1 MGGYEPDTEP
11 FGDRGIPEGFGRELL
26 PSNFDRFERLAE
38 LGAQRTPVL
47 NEVGIREL
55 INGPIPYSAD
65 ADFIMGKAPELDNYF
80 VASGFLY
87 GIAAGGGAGR
97 MMAEW
102 ITEGR
107 PSLDLWPLDVRRFA
121 AHHNTRA
128 FMYPRAIELYG
139 HHYKM
144 AWPGREHESARDV
157 RLSPLHHLLK
167 GRRAVFGSK
176 AGWERPNWFA
186 PDGVDPVD
194 RPSYGRANWYDAVA
208 AEHKAVRERVALI
221 DQTSF
226 AKFEI
231 VGKGALGALQRLAVS
246 DLDKAPG
253 RAIYTQLLN
262 ERAGIEADLTITRLA
277 EDRFYVVTG
286 SGFGVHDM
294 HWIRG
299 HLPDDGSVAVQ
310 DVTSARAVIN
320 ICGPRA
326 RDVLQ
331 RVADADVSNA
341 AHPFSHCRTITIGAC
356 PDVRAI
362 RIGYVGELGWEL
374 HLPQE
379 YAVHVYGRLRAA
391 GEEFGIAD
399 VGYRAVDTLRVE
411 KFYLYWSS
419 DITPDYNPLE
429 AGLDFR
435 ISWKKPDFIG
445 RDALLKIRDRGIAR
459 KLSIFTLERDAAVFG
474 GEAILHEGRVIGVTT
489 TGNIGHTAGKP
500 IVYAYLPV
508 ELAEA
513 RDFEIE
519 SFCERVS
526 ARRQD
531 GALYDPENGRLK
543 S

>member
-1 MGGYEPDTEP
+1 
-11 FGDRGIPEGFGRELL
+11 
-26 PSNFDRFERLAE
+26 
-38 LGAQRTPVL
+38 
-47 NEVGIREL
+47 
-55 INGPIPYSAD
+55 
-65 ADFIMGKAPELDNYF
+65 
-80 VASGFLY
+80 
-87 GIAAGGGAGR
+87 
-97 MMAEW
+97 
-102 ITEGR
+102 
-107 PSLDLWPLDVRRFA
+107 
-121 AHHNTRA
+121 
-128 FMYPRAIELYG
+128 
-139 HHYKM
+139 
-144 AWPGREHESARDV
+144 
-157 RLSPLHHLLK
+157 
-167 GRRAVFGSK
+167 
-176 AGWERPNWFA
+176 
-186 PDGVDPVD
+186 
-194 RPSYGRANWYDAVA
+194 
-208 AEHKAVRERVALI
+208 
-221 DQTSF
+221 
-226 AKFEI
+226 
-231 VGKGALGALQRLAVS
+231 
-246 DLDKAPG
+246 
-253 RAIYTQLLN
+253 
-262 ERAGIEADLTITRLA
+262 
-277 EDRFYVVTG
+277 
-286 SGFGVHDM
+286 
-294 HWIRG
+294 
-299 HLPDDGSVAVQ
+299 
-310 DVTSARAVIN
+310 
-320 ICGPRA
+320 
-326 RDVLQ
+326 
-331 RVADADVSNA
+331 
-341 AHPFSHCRTITIGAC
+341 
-356 PDVRAI
+356 VRAI